1 MEGSIASLCAEVS
14 CGKRFQLPAAN
25 LFVFWTEPFV
35 IDQPTAC
42 RLQDAFLNQRA
53 VDDSLLIDWR

>member
-1 MEGSIASLCAEVS
+1 VER
-14 CGKRFQLPAAN
+14 RFQLPAAN

-42 RLQDAFLNQRA
+42 RLQNAFWNQRA